1 MGKTKQGTGSN
12 GNRVKGNA
20 KAGSSTDAAN
30 VVGFGSQYTFDSLR
44 STTSVSSTS
53 PEKTEQHSV
62 FLFSD
67 PNVDHHLKV
76 ILKRMQKKD
85 PVTKQKA
92 IADFLELNDAE
103 MLVPLLPHWPRMY
116 KSLAIDT
123 DRKVRDLGHKAWQHI
138 ALLCKKEVVP
148 FLKAIAPFWILGTC
162 DIYDETAK
170 SALIALNKI
179 FEEKDK
185 RKKFFK
191 HVAADVI
198 ETLFNFVITETK
210 ESLTSMVGIP
220 SEWTAADYEK
230 HLESYFCSV
239 QGSALK
245 AMTLVLDVVG
255 PEFDGHYQFINDVI
269 YPCNTIWKFAR
280 SNTSDLPRAGFL
292 NFLASS
298 VKCVEKFGNLEK
310 YKKHFTKFV
319 LSQLNTEDTLVI
331 PALLKII
338 PKILH
343 LYSEAELK
351 KSYVPSLKFFF
362 FERWIRFYQKH

>member
-1 MGKTKQGTGSN
+1 
-12 GNRVKGNA
+12 
-20 KAGSSTDAAN
+20 
-30 VVGFGSQYTFDSLR
+30 
-44 STTSVSSTS
+44 
-53 PEKTEQHSV
+53 V

-92 IADFLELNDAE
+92 IADFLELNDVE

-185 RKKFFK
+185 RKKVFQTRCGRRHRNVVQLCHHRNQRIFDIHGWYTVRMERSGLRK
-191 HVAADVI
+191 
-198 ETLFNFVITETK
+198 TLGILLLFRSRFSF
-210 ESLTSMVGIP
+210 ES
-220 SEWTAADYEK
+220 
-230 HLESYFCSV
+230 
-239 QGSALK
+239 
-245 AMTLVLDVVG
+245 
-255 PEFDGHYQFINDVI
+255 ND
-269 YPCNTIWKFAR
+269 
-280 SNTSDLPRAGFL
+280 
-292 NFLASS
+292 
-298 VKCVEKFGNLEK
+298 FG
-310 YKKHFTKFV
+310 TRCCR
-319 LSQLNTEDTLVI
+319 T
-331 PALLKII
+331 
-338 PKILH
+338 
-343 LYSEAELK
+343 
-351 KSYVPSLKFFF
+351 
-362 FERWIRFYQKH
+362 